1 MADGEWWHLLPASL
15 PNERCRRLPM
25 WTPTFGLRWRH
36 RTLCVLPSDALDALM
51 VGSVRTRIPAGSV
64 THREA
69 DSAPYFELLMSGVV
83 RVFLTAPDGRT
94 LTIRYCHRGALIGVF
109 TLFARPLATPEIRLL
124 NQSCANV
131 ASVARRL
138 AGTDVRIA
146 SALLTELSERVQGFV
161 AEVSGG
167 AFTTV
172 RQRVA
177 RHLLDFASQGMF
189 ARGELHVLVSQRELA
204 DAVGTVREVVVRVL
218 REFRAEELIRTE
230 RDRIVIVDPVQL
242 ARAQGWNQ
250 SP

>member
-1 MADGEWWHLLPASL
+1 MDADIRAAVEASHLS
-15 PNERCRRLPM
+15 
-25 WTPTFGLRWRH
+25 
-36 RTLCVLPSDALDALM
+36 VLPSDALDELM

-94 LTIRYCHRGALIGVF
+94 LTIRYCHSGALIGVF
-109 TLFARPLATPEIRLL
+109 TLFARPLAAPGSTQVLVESELVRMLP
-124 NQSCANV
+124 
-131 ASVARRL
+131 SVARRL

-146 SALLTELSERVQGFV
+146 RALLTELSERVQGFV

-177 RHLLDFASQGMF
+177 RHLLDLASQGMS
-189 ARGELHVLVSQRELA
+189 ARGDLHVLVSQRELA

-230 RDRIVIVDPVQL
+230 RDRIVIVDPIQL

-250 SP
+250 SR